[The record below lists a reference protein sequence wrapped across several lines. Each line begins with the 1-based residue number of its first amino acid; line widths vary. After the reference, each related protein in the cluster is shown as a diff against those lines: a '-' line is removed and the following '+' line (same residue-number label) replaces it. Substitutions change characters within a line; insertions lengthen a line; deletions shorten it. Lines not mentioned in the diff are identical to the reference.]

1 MELCFFFL
9 EYVLALRLGD
19 GQFSVIFS
27 IEKQGMIRVYA
38 RILCILPSTPRLS
51 FIFHF
56 FPNVFFFFVGYFL
69 HPLDYPKNTFFQENT
84 NMNVEHDHF
93 PGMSTR
99 QSFFQVGRGGW
110 KTRKESW
117 KMQK

>member
-38 RILCILPSTPRLS
+38 RILCILPSLPAFRS
-51 FIFHF
+51 FFIFSRTYFVFSLGIFYTLWTTRKTHF
-56 FPNVFFFFVGYFL
+56 F
-69 HPLDYPKNTFFQENT
+69 KRIQI
-84 NMNVEHDHF
+84 
-93 PGMSTR
+93 
-99 QSFFQVGRGGW
+99 
-110 KTRKESW
+110 
-117 KMQK
+117 